1 MTVKL
6 FNSES
11 ILFRTEEETNLKSI
25 KKDSKNFFNPFFG
38 IIYFT
43 LALLAFYYIG
53 FAMQQKDLVDGL
65 LKTQILL
72 ILLPP
77 FLIVRILKMPPK
89 VIFRQNM
96 PKPVNLALVL
106 FGAIPVAIA
115 ASSLAQVINYFFP
128 IPAEYLEKL
137 SGIIKMDQFSLGKAL
152 LIIALLPGVCEEMMF
167 RGFIY
172 RFFENG
178 RKWFPIVV
186 SALLFAIFHLDM
198 FRLLPAFMLGLYLG
212 FLLQRTNSIYI
223 TILAH
228 TLNNGLAVLM
238 SRFQDLPW
246 MKMIISEK
254 GDINFIF
261 IPIAF
266 ALVGAVL
273 WLIKNQNPLPKVLD
287 TKIN

>member
-1 MTVKL
+1 
-6 FNSES
+6 
-11 ILFRTEEETNLKSI
+11 
-25 KKDSKNFFNPFFG
+25 
-38 IIYFT
+38 
-43 LALLAFYYIG
+43 
-53 FAMQQKDLVDGL
+53 
-65 LKTQILL
+65 
-72 ILLPP
+72 
-77 FLIVRILKMPPK
+77 
-89 VIFRQNM
+89 
-96 PKPVNLALVL
+96 
-106 FGAIPVAIA
+106 
-115 ASSLAQVINYFFP
+115 
-128 IPAEYLEKL
+128 
-137 SGIIKMDQFSLGKAL
+137 
-152 LIIALLPGVCEEMMF
+152 MMF